1 MDRRF
6 PNDGSMGLQRRASL
20 HGNYA
25 SVRVPEVLDLRISF
39 ESGELRDCCCTF
51 ERGEEVLGTHLARTL
66 FTIIAEAESMETA
79 ADWHDFL
86 VHDLYSCTAHA
97 FQVGVGTEYIAT
109 FVPTGKKFDLGDD
122 GQTDWST
129 VMRLKLQSIMRRT

>member
-1 MDRRF
+1 
-6 PNDGSMGLQRRASL
+6 MGLQRRASF

-25 SVRVPEVLDLRISF
+25 SARISEVAELRISF
-39 ESGELRDCCCTF
+39 ESDGLRDCCCTF

-86 VHDLYSCTAHA
+86 VEDLLSCTSDA
-97 FQVGVGTEYIAT
+97 FQVDVGTEYIAT
-109 FVPTGKKFDLGDD
+109 FVPAGKKFDVGDD
-122 GQTDWST
+122 GQTDWSSVT
-129 VMRLKLQSIMRRT
+129 RLKLQSITRRT